1 MIREPSAD
9 EIAFLRLAMKR
20 EIRDRR
26 RRTRKALPKE
36 ARWARSRAICERV
49 TGLPEWERAKTVL
62 AFVSMVKE
70 VQTRP
75 AIEHAWANGKRV
87 AVPRMNADFD
97 GLELR
102 ELRADTQL
110 EESGMMF
117 LQPPDDAPTVADAD
131 IDLVLVPA
139 LAVDDRGH
147 RVGYGKGFYD
157 GLLPRLK
164 GASRVA
170 VVFDFE
176 RIAEVPERAEDERVD
191 VVVTDARVD
200 RCPPRS

>member
-1 MIREPSAD
+1 MIRKPSED
-9 EIAFLRLAMKR
+9 EVAFLRVAVKR

-36 ARWARSRAICERV
+36 ARWARSASICERV
-49 TGLPEWERAKTVL
+49 VGLPEWERATTVL
-62 AFVSMVKE
+62 AFVSMLKE
-70 VQTRP
+70 VQTKA
-75 AIEHAWANGKRV
+75 AIDTAWAAGKRV

-102 ELRADTQL
+102 ELRSDTEL

-117 LQPPDDAPTVADAD
+117 LQPPEDAPTVPDED

-164 GASRVA
+164 RALRVA

-176 RIAEVPERAEDERVD
+176 RIAEVPDRAEDERVD